1 MAFDPNLPR
10 ANAPVVSAELRNQFN
25 GLKTLID
32 AVPAGPQGSPG
43 STGPPGEV
51 SNQQLTDTVNNAI
64 ADTPHNPSSIGPF
77 TGTFSDPPTQAEMQ
91 AYAAWGE
98 SLRQALI
105 R

>member
-1 MAFDPNLPR
+1 MR
-10 ANAPVVSAELRNQFN
+10 QQGELSTQQMN
-25 GLKTLID
+25 D
-32 AVPAGPQGSPG
+32 AIGS
-43 STGPPGEV
+43 
-51 SNQQLTDTVNNAI
+51 AI

-77 TGTFSDPPTQAEMQ
+77 TGSFSDPPTQAEMQ